1 MGAPDDAGAHVQG
14 SAVASSFIE
23 MHREA
28 SARTF
33 EVRRSK

>member
-1 MGAPDDAGAHVQG
+1 MGSSDGADAHVQG
-14 SAVASSFIE
+14 SAVASCFIK

-33 EVRRSK
+33 EVQTL